1 MNKVVNILIIEP
13 SPIIF
18 EGLYSVLSKPGNNLH
33 VYRTETLEE
42 TDLINKHISLVILNP
57 SMIQNNLKSF
67 NNLKNSLTDIKWIAL
82 VYAYFDQ
89 HLLSNFDAMINIS
102 DSTETVINQV
112 KRTLNSE
119 VVREGEPEGEIL
131 SDRETDVLKLL
142 ATGLSNKEIADVL
155 NISINTVITHR
166 KNISQKTGIKSVS
179 GLTIYAVVKKLI
191 TIDNIKE

>member
-1 MNKVVNILIIEP
+1 VNKVVNILIIEP

-42 TDLINKHISLVILNP
+42 TDLINKHINLVILNP

-67 NNLKNSLTDIKWIAL
+67 NNLKNNLTDIKWVAL

-89 HLLSNFDAMINIS
+89 HLLTNFDAVINIS
-102 DSTETVINQV
+102 DSTETIVHQIKQ
-112 KRTLNSE
+112 TLNSE
-119 VVREGEPEGEIL
+119 VLRESDSDVEVL

-191 TIDNIKE
+191 TIENINE